1 MLKHTS
7 FLVLASTMLF
17 SSVAASASELDV
29 SAYQQ
34 KLEQHL
40 AQLPTAPTETLQ
52 VNLEASFEALNLR
65 NDKREFGQLTTA
77 VRTGSDGLH
86 VSYPAELIQLLNQGR
101 RDDTP
106 SETAFAME
114 YFDVAELVD
123 LFHPRDAI
131 IERIRVGNLVRVV
144 AMPEQEQ
151 LRFEYALPLDA
162 LIDDEELRGYVNEF
176 EANYHLT
183 VDEEFYPVK
192 AELNFYGDGSAYFF
206 FDVNAAGKS
215 IEHYALQN
223 GYLFVTE
230 RKSSQDFEST
240 FSERRFST
248 SFVANQIAEN
258 SDAERRSAA
267 SLNADAPHLA
277 VD

>member
-7 FLVLASTMLF
+7 ILLLGSAMLF
-17 SSVAASASELDV
+17 GSAAAMASELDT

-40 AQLPTAPTETLQ
+40 AQLPVTPTDTLQ
-52 VNLEASFEALNLR
+52 VNLNASFEALNLR

-77 VRTGSDGLH
+77 VRTSSDGLQ
-86 VSYPAELIQLLNQGR
+86 VSYPAEVIRLLNQGR
-101 RDDTP
+101 SDDTP

-131 IERIRVGNLVRVV
+131 IERIRIGNLVRVV
-144 AMPEQEQ
+144 AMPEQQQ

-176 EANYHLT
+176 EDDYHLT
-183 VDEEFYPVK
+183 VTEELYPVK

-206 FDVNAAGKS
+206 FDVKAAGKS
-215 IEHYALQN
+215 IEHYAQHN

-230 RKSSQDFEST
+230 SKSSQDFEST
-240 FSERRFST
+240 FSQRRFST
-248 SFVANQIAEN
+248 SFVANPISNNSGAEPH
-258 SDAERRSAA
+258 STA
-267 SLNADAPHLA
+267 SLNADMPLLA

>member
-1 MLKHTS
+1 MLKQTS
-7 FLVLASTMLF
+7 FLLLASTMLF
-17 SSVAASASELDV
+17 SAVTAIASELDA

-34 KLEQHL
+34 KLEHHL
-40 AQLPTAPTETLQ
+40 AQLPTTPTETLQ
-52 VNLEASFEALNLR
+52 VNLEASFESLNLR

-77 VRTGSDGLH
+77 VRTSADGLQ

-101 RDDTP
+101 SDDTP

-144 AMPEQEQ
+144 TMPEQEQ
-151 LRFEYALPLDA
+151 LRFEYTLPLDA

-183 VDEEFYPVK
+183 VTEELHPIK

-215 IEHYALQN
+215 IEHYAQQD

-248 SFVANQIAEN
+248 SFVANQTAEN
-258 SDAERRSAA
+258 SDAERRSTA
-267 SLNADAPHLA
+267 SLNVDAPHLA

>member
-1 MLKHTS
+1 MLKHAS
-7 FLVLASTMLF
+7 LILLASVMLF
-17 SSVAASASELDV
+17 SSDATVASELDA

-40 AQLPTAPTETLQ
+40 VHLPTTPRDTLQ
-52 VNLEASFEALNLR
+52 VKLEASFEALNLR

-77 VRTGSDGLH
+77 VQTGSDGLQ
-86 VSYPAELIQLLNQGR
+86 VSYPAEVIRLLNQGR
-101 RDDTP
+101 SDDTP

-144 AMPEQEQ
+144 PMPEQAQ

-176 EANYHLT
+176 EANYYLT
-183 VDEEFYPVK
+183 VTEDLHPIK

-206 FDVNAAGKS
+206 FDVNAAGQS
-215 IEHYALQN
+215 IEHYAQQD

-248 SFVANQIAEN
+248 SFVANRIADN
-258 SDAERRSAA
+258 LDAERHSTA
-267 SLNADAPHLA
+267 SLNVDAPHLA

>member
-1 MLKHTS
+1 MLLKKPLLLIGS
-7 FLVLASTMLF
+7 LLL
-17 SSVAASASELDV
+17 SASVSIDASEPDV
-29 SAYQQ
+29 RAFQQ
-34 KLEQHL
+34 QLEQSL
-40 AQLPTAPTETLQ
+40 FELPALPDKTLQ
-52 VNLEASFEALNLR
+52 VTLNASFEALNLR
-65 NDKREFGQLTTA
+65 HDKREFGQLTTF
-77 VRTGSDGLH
+77 VRTNADGLE
-86 VSYPAELIQLLNQGR
+86 VIYPATLINLLNKGR
-101 RDDTP
+101 SNETP

-131 IERIRVGNLVRVV
+131 IERIRTGTLVRVV
-144 AMPEQEQ
+144 SIPDQKQ
-151 LRFEYALPLDA
+151 LRFEYALPLEA

-183 VDEEFYPVK
+183 VTDDLHPIK

-215 IEHYALQN
+215 IEHYAQHD

-230 RKSSQDFEST
+230 SKSSQDFEST

-248 SFVANQIAEN
+248 SFVASQISDNSNAE
-258 SDAERRSAA
+258 
-267 SLNADAPHLA
+267 
-277 VD
+277 

>member
-7 FLVLASTMLF
+7 ILLLGSAMLF
-17 SSVAASASELDV
+17 GSVAAIASELDA

-40 AQLPTAPTETLQ
+40 AQLPTTPTDTLQ
-52 VNLEASFEALNLR
+52 VSLEASFEALNLR

-77 VRTGSDGLH
+77 VRTSSDGLQ
-86 VSYPAELIQLLNQGR
+86 VSYPAEVIRLLNQGR
-101 RDDTP
+101 SDDTP

-144 AMPEQEQ
+144 PMPEQEQ

-183 VDEEFYPVK
+183 VTEELHPIK

-215 IEHYALQN
+215 IEHYAQQD

-248 SFVANQIAEN
+248 SFVANQTAEN
-258 SDAERRSAA
+258 SDAERRSTA
-267 SLNADAPHLA
+267 SLSVDAPHLA

>member
-7 FLVLASTMLF
+7 FLLLGSAMLF
-17 SSVAASASELDV
+17 STLAVMANELDA
-29 SAYQQ
+29 STYQQ
-34 KLEQHL
+34 KLEHHL
-40 AQLPTAPTETLQ
+40 ALLPTTPTDTLQ

-77 VRTGSDGLH
+77 VRTGSDGLQ
-86 VSYPAELIQLLNQGR
+86 VSYPAEVIRLLNQGR
-101 RDDTP
+101 SDDTP

-144 AMPEQEQ
+144 PMPEQQ
-151 LRFEYALPLDA
+151 LRFEYALPLEA

-183 VDEEFYPVK
+183 VTEELHPIK

-206 FDVNAAGKS
+206 FDVNAAGQS
-215 IEHYALQN
+215 IEHFAQQG

-248 SFVANQIAEN
+248 SFVANQIADN
-258 SDAERRSAA
+258 SDAERHSTA
-267 SLNADAPHLA
+267 SLNVDAPQLA

>member
-1 MLKHTS
+1 MANELD
-7 FLVLASTMLF
+7 AST
-17 SSVAASASELDV
+17 
-29 SAYQQ
+29 YQQ

-40 AQLPTAPTETLQ
+40 AQLPTTTTDTLH

-65 NDKREFGQLTTA
+65 NEKREFGQLTTA
-77 VRTGSDGLH
+77 VRAGSDGLQ

-101 RDDTP
+101 SDDTP

-144 AMPEQEQ
+144 SVPEQER

-183 VDEEFYPVK
+183 VDEELYPVK

-206 FDVNAAGKS
+206 FDVNAAGQS
-215 IEHYALQN
+215 IEHYAQQD

-248 SFVANQIAEN
+248 SFVANRIADN
-258 SDAERRSAA
+258 SNAERHSTA
-267 SLNADAPHLA
+267 SLNVDAPHLA